1 VRPTWSNAQE
11 AVIAAIRL
19 ALVTGAFALTVVSES
34 YDRLA
39 SSFPW
44 LLGIAIAASLPLP
57 QLHKPWVATLE
68 AIGVVLLA
76 TFPDPAAGPLLV
88 YWLAPGLAAGL
99 RGDLESGRR
108 GTAIWSAVT
117 ALVPWVV
124 GALMIQREVAGFER
138 QSLIT
143 LTQWALLALGV
154 GLLASW
160 QRRLSGAATDAA
172 TQAYTEAVRVLTELE
187 EISQRLPTGL
197 DVGSIGEQML
207 HSIRSIVPSRRT
219 VIATTQSGVL
229 ASVAAWP
236 EDDADWLPFHEV
248 TEPWLEAPERHW
260 FEAVEPDTR
269 ILVVPLR
276 VAERVVGCAL
286 IDDPAP
292 LSREDEKALMR
303 VVDRDAVAL
312 QAALLFDTVR
322 SVATT
327 EERNRVAREV
337 HDGIAQ
343 DVAFLGYLADEI
355 ADLAPA
361 GRVRGLAEEMRSEIS
376 RVLGEVRMS
385 IHAWRGRFSVETTLG
400 GSIAD
405 FARHA
410 FRDSDVNLHITL
422 DESASRLR
430 PLVEAE
436 VLRISQE
443 ALTNARRHSDARN
456 VWVECRVKGSS
467 VEVAVTD
474 DGTGIAARRPF
485 GYGLEIMHERA
496 RGIGAHLDVG
506 ARPGGGTVVTIQL

>member
-1 VRPTWSNAQE
+1 MRLMRSNAQE
-11 AVIAAIRL
+11 TLVAATRFVLVAAAYGLAVFSDSFARL
-19 ALVTGAFALTVVSES
+19 AG
-34 YDRLA
+34 Y
-39 SSFPW
+39 FPW
-44 LLGIAIAASLPLP
+44 LVAVAIVASLPFPAL
-57 QLHKPWVATLE
+57 QKPWAATLE
-68 AIGVVLLA
+68 ALGVVLIA
-76 TFPDPAAGPLLV
+76 TFPDPAGGPLLV

-99 RGDLESGRR
+99 RGGLEWGLR
-108 GTAIWSAVT
+108 GSAVWSVAT
-117 ALVPWVV
+117 AGVPWVV
-124 GALMIQREVAGFER
+124 GTLMIQREIVGFER
-138 QSLIT
+138 QSLTT
-143 LTQWALLALGV
+143 LTQWGVLSLGV
-154 GLLASW
+154 GLVGAW
-160 QRRLSGAATDAA
+160 QRRLASSGADAA
-172 TQAYTEAVRVLTELE
+172 TQAYSEAVRVLRELE

-197 DVGSIGEQML
+197 DVGSIGEQTLM
-207 HSIRSIVPSRRT
+207 SIRSIVPSRRT
-219 VIATTQSGVL
+219 LIATTQSGVL

-236 EDDADWLPFHEV
+236 DDDTDWLPFHEV
-248 TEPWLEAPERHW
+248 TEPWLEEPGRHW
-260 FEAVEPDTR
+260 FRTAENDTR

-292 LSREDEKALMR
+292 LSREDERALMR
-303 VVDRDAVAL
+303 VAERDAVAL

-385 IHAWRGRFSVETTLG
+385 IHAWRGGFSVGTTLG
-400 GSIAD
+400 GSIGD
-405 FARHA
+405 FARHV
-410 FRDSDVNLHITL
+410 FRDTDVNVHLTL

-467 VEVAVTD
+467 VEVRVTD
-474 DGTGIAARRPF
+474 DGTGIAARRPL

-496 RGIGAHLDVG
+496 RGIGAHLDVA